1 MTSLD
6 DYTPYCG
13 LKFDD
18 RDRPV
23 KVDTAPHICVSAP
36 TGVGKTRRIF
46 GPAALLHPGPVV
58 NVSSKPDA
66 AKLLFERR
74 LGGIRGVL
82 DFSAKGNPVWPMGV
96 RTMVSDPTANIK
108 NADEALTVAETMLAT
123 GGVGFGGVTSG
134 ATVSAGGL
142 WESTASAPLAALLY
156 AASPK
161 GNGLGMPW
169 VLNAAENYGL
179 PDPAADTGSGPA
191 ALQPAQVPP
200 ESWMAAVE
208 WCPHAMLTDPLVS
221 MLAMDPRMRDSVAI
235 TARKAIKPW
244 LRLGLATQANDNR
257 DTDPIQQLDIH
268 NFDVRMLDDPQ
279 TTICVIAPHT
289 GAVAGVAVALI
300 DSIIRHFENKAANDE
315 LTEPLLLQLGE
326 VCNSCPLPGLLNYVG
341 AARGS
346 GIRIQAE
353 VQASSQFDHVF
364 GPKYADALRDIFPGF
379 LIMRG
384 AHERH
389 LLEQAS
395 HWEGLSTRR
404 TEAYEPQSG
413 SRGQS
418 SVFGAQIEWQ
428 EFLPQDLNEAR
439 LVVKGTGGE
448 RVWIPD
454 WSDFLKIYDQAVKAR
469 VARASAK

>member
-13 LKFDD
+13 LKHDARGP
-18 RDRPV
+18 RDRIV
-23 KVDTAPHICVSAP
+23 KVESAPHICISAP
-36 TGVGKTRRIF
+36 TGTGKTRRIF
-46 GPAALLHPGPVV
+46 APAAVVHPGPVV
-58 NVSSKPDA
+58 AVSSKPDL
-66 AKLLFERR
+66 AKLIFQRR
-74 LGGIRGVL
+74 LGGVRGVL
-82 DFSAKGNPVWPMGV
+82 DFSAKGNPVWPMDV
-96 RTMVSDPTANIK
+96 RKMVSDPTSTIAT
-108 NADEALTVAETMLAT
+108 ADEALAVADTMLAT
-123 GGVGFGGVTSG
+123 GGVGYGGAGGG
-134 ATVSAGGL
+134 AAVSAGGL

-156 AASPK
+156 AASPQ

-169 VLNAAENYGL
+169 VLNAAENYGM
-179 PDPAADTGSGPA
+179 PDPAAEVAEP
-191 ALQPAQVPP
+191 VPD
-200 ESWMAAVE
+200 ESWMAAID
-208 WCPHAMLTDPLVS
+208 WCPHALLTDPLVS

-235 TARKAIKPW
+235 TARKAIRPW
-244 LRLGLATQANDNR
+244 LRLGLAAAARNAA
-257 DTDPIQQLDIH
+257 DPITQLDVH
-268 NFDVRMLDDPQ
+268 TFDVSMLDDPQ

-289 GAVAGVAVALI
+289 GGVAGAAVALI

-326 VCNSCPLPGLLNYVG
+326 VCNSCPLPGLINYVG

-353 VQASSQFDHVF
+353 VQASSQYDHVF

-404 TEAYEPQSG
+404 TEGYEPQSG

-439 LVVKGTGGE
+439 LIVRGTGGE

-454 WSDFLKIYDQAVKAR
+454 WSDFLKIYDKAVANQLTRHKAHGGPAGR
-469 VARASAK
+469 

>member
-1 MTSLD
+1 
-6 DYTPYCG
+6 
-13 LKFDD
+13 
-18 RDRPV
+18 
-23 KVDTAPHICVSAP
+23 
-36 TGVGKTRRIF
+36 
-46 GPAALLHPGPVV
+46 
-58 NVSSKPDA
+58 
-66 AKLLFERR
+66 
-74 LGGIRGVL
+74 
-82 DFSAKGNPVWPMGV
+82 
-96 RTMVSDPTANIK
+96 MVSDPTANIK
-108 NADEALTVAETMLAT
+108 TADEALTVAETMLAT

-179 PDPAADTGSGPA
+179 PDPAADSGSGPA

-257 DTDPIQQLDIH
+257 DVDPIQQLDIH

-469 VARASAK
+469 VARASSK